1 MIVLPSGDSPHVRI
15 FVTDWANKRKPTQL
29 KLWVG
34 SAFYRS
40 RYSDSLTHT
49 LAGLQ
54 QQQQRIE
61 VVLGVIVIASNLLY
75 RG

>member
-1 MIVLPSGDSPHVRI
+1 MSLCFPGVHPKFDFWYRL
-15 FVTDWANKRKPTQL
+15 ANKKKPTQL
-29 KLWVG
+29 RGLGGFCV
-34 SAFYRS
+34 SRS